1 MQNNP
6 RKQDIIQELRGKRQ
20 DVTELCTE
28 AEAVNEPHIGSG
40 IVTDCLYLNV
50 RKLPDINAD
59 VAVVIDAPTQVCV
72 DLDAS
77 TEDFYKVR
85 TSDGVEG
92 FCMRRSASMYTTE
105 SILTLVK
112 KLLGIDES
120 YTHFDADLIMHIN
133 SVFSILGQ
141 MGVGPKK
148 GFAISGAD
156 EKWSDFLE
164 DDPGRLALVKSY
176 MHLKVRLLFDLPTA
190 SSAIDAMNRQIS
202 EFEWRLFVAA
212 DNAAR
217 EEESQNG

>member
-28 AEAVNEPHIGSG
+28 EETVNEPHTGSG

-59 VAVVIDAPTQVCV
+59 VAVVIDALTQVCV

-92 FCMRRSASMYTTE
+92 FCMRKY
-105 SILTLVK
+105 I
-112 KLLGIDES
+112 
-120 YTHFDADLIMHIN
+120 
-133 SVFSILGQ
+133 
-141 MGVGPKK
+141 
-148 GFAISGAD
+148 
-156 EKWSDFLE
+156 
-164 DDPGRLALVKSY
+164 ALSK
-176 MHLKVRLLFDLPTA
+176 
-190 SSAIDAMNRQIS
+190 
-202 EFEWRLFVAA
+202 
-212 DNAAR
+212 
-217 EEESQNG
+217 

>member
-1 MQNNP
+1 M
-6 RKQDIIQELRGKRQ
+6 D
-20 DVTELCTE
+20 
-28 AEAVNEPHIGSG
+28 
-40 IVTDCLYLNV
+40 
-50 RKLPDINAD
+50 
-59 VAVVIDAPTQVCV
+59 
-72 DLDAS
+72 
-77 TEDFYKVR
+77 
-85 TSDGVEG
+85 
-92 FCMRRSASMYTTE
+92 TTE
-105 SILTLVK
+105 SILTSVK

-120 YTHFDADLIMHIN
+120 YTHFDADLIMHLTLEKGRGYV

-190 SSAIDAMNRQIS
+190 SSAVDAMNRQIS